1 MSAYLMHRVLTLP
14 RQESENHFAIEASGA
29 RLSYSTIENELLIH
43 VPQEPSGERSVL
55 SADC

>member
-1 MSAYLMHRVLTLP
+1 MHRVLTLP